1 MEVDFEFERE
11 DRGDVPI
18 KVHICAGSFAGVME
32 HVALFPIDTI
42 KVKNI
47 ILTIYLS
54 LSYNFCIITIIKYF
68 RHIYKQ
74 ITI

>member
-11 DRGDVPI
+11 DRGDLPI

-42 KVKNI
+42 KVKYFNK
-47 ILTIYLS
+47 S
-54 LSYNFCIITIIKYF
+54 KYF
-68 RHIYKQ
+68 LINTFCYNTSIKSF
-74 ITI
+74 

>member
-42 KVKNI
+42 KVKYNTHYLYI
-47 ILTIYLS
+47 FIL
-54 LSYNFCIITIIKYF
+54 
-68 RHIYKQ
+68 
-74 ITI
+74 

>member
-11 DRGDVPI
+11 DRGDLPI

-42 KVKNI
+42 KV
-47 ILTIYLS
+47 ILTIKQF
-54 LSYNFCIITIIKYF
+54 YNYKKFKKL
-68 RHIYKQ
+68 RHIYKPT
-74 ITI
+74 TI